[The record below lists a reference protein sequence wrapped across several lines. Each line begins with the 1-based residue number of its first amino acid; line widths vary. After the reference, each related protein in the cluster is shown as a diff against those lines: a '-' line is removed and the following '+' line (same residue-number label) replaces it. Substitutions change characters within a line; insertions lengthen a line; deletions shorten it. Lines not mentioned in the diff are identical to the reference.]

1 MKLAG
6 KTQAALNVETVVLPR
21 PIQRVAK
28 VDAAGS
34 PVLDEQGKPIFE
46 EQSGDLVFTIAA
58 VLDWE
63 PLDKIL
69 PEPEVPHKKRPGDIV
84 GEPVFDDPDYL
95 DAKFRYGVARQ
106 NWLILESLKA
116 TKDLEWTTI
125 SPNQPDTWGNFRTEF
140 KNFGLLPV
148 EIGYILSAVYRV
160 NSLSDDTLN
169 AARERFLAMNPPQS

>member
-6 KTQAALNVETVVLPR
+6 KTKAALNTELVVLPR

-28 VDAAGS
+28 LDAAGQQVIEHGV
-34 PVLDEQGKPIFE
+34 PVFE
-46 EQSGDLVFTIAA
+46 EQSGDLVFIVAA

-69 PEPEVPHKKRPGDIV
+69 PEPEPPTRRKPGDLV

-95 DAKFRYGVARQ
+95 QARNRYGVARQ

-116 TKDLEWTTI
+116 TKDLEWSTVNE
-125 SPNQPDTWGNFRTEF
+125 NQPDTWGNFRHELRE
-140 KNFGLLPV
+140 FGLSPV
-148 EIGYILSAVYRV
+148 EMGYILNAVFRV
-160 NSLSDDTLN
+160 NALSDSALI